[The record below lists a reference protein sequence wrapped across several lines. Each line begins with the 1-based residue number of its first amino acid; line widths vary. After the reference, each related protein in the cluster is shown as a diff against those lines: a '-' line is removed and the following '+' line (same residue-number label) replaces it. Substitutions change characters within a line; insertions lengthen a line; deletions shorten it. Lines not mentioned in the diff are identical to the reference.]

1 MDKKKDR
8 KVITR
13 IELAVKKAFYD
24 PEAQSIVAASRDLGI
39 DSVEAVCFY
48 RVYYLLGELT
58 AAQKEEIAQKLL
70 ADRVVDNVA
79 IDEQLNQCDKAAP
92 HWTVE
97 ITYNRGVT
105 DMVAQT
111 AYKGIKDLGIAEIKE
126 VKTARRYEFV
136 GKLGDEE
143 KATITEKLLM
153 NKVIEHV
160 LQPDETIFFPTHEAP
175 FEPVH
180 VPLAGLNEE
189 ALLRL
194 SKERDLFLN
203 LQEMKTIQTYYDQLG
218 RDPGDVELE
227 MLAQTW
233 SEHCSHKTLTGL
245 VDYDGQTIDNL
256 LKQTIFRVTRELN
269 KPWCVSVFKDNAGI
283 IRCDDDENVCFKVET
298 HNHPSAME
306 PYGGANTGIGG
317 VIRDP
322 LGTGLGAKPVMNT
335 DVFCFGPVDI
345 AHKDVPKGVL
355 HPKRVMQGV
364 VAGVRDYGN
373 RMGIPTLNGSI
384 FFDNRYIGN
393 PLVFCGN
400 VGIMPKDKCEKNVV
414 PNDAI
419 LVVGGRT
426 GRDGIH
432 GATASSGE
440 LHSESEGT
448 WSGAVQ
454 IGNPI
459 VEKKLVDTLLKA
471 RDQGLYRAIT
481 DCGAGGLS
489 SAIGELAETTG
500 ARVDLDK
507 VPLKYHGLTYMEIW
521 ISEAQ
526 ERMVIFVPPENVE
539 KALKLFSSEDVEAT
553 VIGHTT
559 DDRML
564 RLYYNDTLVG
574 EMEMA
579 FLHDGMPRLV
589 RKATWEPAVTG
600 SDELPAIPDL
610 NEALNYIL
618 AAPNVCS
625 KEWVIRQYDHEVQGG
640 SVLKPLVGVQNDGP
654 GDASITRPRL
664 DSHRAIAVS
673 NGLNPKYGFVDPYWM
688 AASAIDEAIR
698 NIVAVGGNLE
708 RTALLDNFCWGN
720 TDKPDRLGG
729 LVRAA
734 QACYDLAKVYETPF
748 ISGKDSLNNEF
759 QNDAGETIA
768 IPPTLLISAI
778 SVMPDARKAVSMDLK
793 KPGNSIYLVGR
804 TLDEL
809 GGSHYGE
816 YLKIVSD
823 RVPQVN
829 AEEALQTYRAL
840 LQAMQEGLVR
850 ACHDCSEGGIGV
862 AAAEMAFAGGMG
874 LDISLQDI
882 PGAGDLPRD
891 DTAIFSESNSRFLV
905 EVEEKNGQRFD
916 DLLSD
921 CACKKIG
928 RVMDNNTVKIRG
940 LSGIVRIEQDI
951 ETLKQSWQKTLGWS
965 L

>member
-1 MDKKKDR
+1 M
-8 KVITR
+8 ITR
-13 IELAVKKAFYD
+13 IELAVKKDFYD
-24 PEAQSIVAASRDLGI
+24 PEAQSIAAASRDLGI
-39 DSVEAVCFY
+39 DSVDAVCFY
-48 RVYYLLGELT
+48 RVYYLLGELGS
-58 AAQKEEIAQKLL
+58 AQKEEIARKLL

-79 IDEQLNQCDKAAP
+79 IDEQLNQCDKEAP

-111 AYKGIKDLGIAEIKE
+111 AYKGIKDLGIADIKE
-126 VKTARRYEFV
+126 VKTARRYEFT
-136 GKLGDEE
+136 GKLTDDQ
-143 KATITEKLLM
+143 KAIITEKLLM

-160 LQPDETIFFPTHEAP
+160 LQPNETIFFPTHEVP

-180 VPLAGLNEE
+180 VPLAGLNDD

-233 SEHCSHKTLTGL
+233 SEHCSHKTLTGV

-256 LKQTIFRVTRELN
+256 LKQTIFRVTRELD

-283 IRCDDDENVCFKVET
+283 IRFDDDDNVCFKVET

-364 VAGVRDYGN
+364 VEGVRDYGN

-384 FFDNRYIGN
+384 FFDDRYIGN

-414 PNDAI
+414 AGDAI

-471 RDQGLYRAIT
+471 RDQNLYRAIT

-559 DDRML
+559 DDRIL
-564 RLYYNDTLVG
+564 RLYYNGTLVG

-589 RKATWEPAVTG
+589 RKATWEPAITG
-600 SDELPAIPDL
+600 SVELPEIPDL
-610 NEALNYIL
+610 NKALNHIL

-640 SVLKPLVGVQNDGP
+640 SVLKPLVGIKNDGP

-673 NGLNPKYGFVDPYWM
+673 NGLNPKYGLVDPYWM

-734 QACYDLAKVYETPF
+734 QACYDLAKVYGTPF

-823 RVPQVN
+823 SVPRVEP
-829 AEEALQTYRAL
+829 EEALKAYRAL
-840 LQAMQEGLVR
+840 LQAIQEGLVR

-874 LDISLQDI
+874 LDISLQKI
-882 PGAGDLPRD
+882 PGAEELDRD
-891 DTAIFSESNSRFLV
+891 DIAIFSESNSRFLV
-905 EVEEKNGQRFD
+905 EVEEKEGQRFES
-916 DLLSD
+916 LLSD

-951 ETLKQSWQKTLGWS
+951 VNLKQSWQKTLGW
-965 L
+965 

>member
-1 MDKKKDR
+1 
-8 KVITR
+8 
-13 IELAVKKAFYD
+13 
-24 PEAQSIVAASRDLGI
+24 
-39 DSVEAVCFY
+39 
-48 RVYYLLGELT
+48 
-58 AAQKEEIAQKLL
+58 
-70 ADRVVDNVA
+70 
-79 IDEQLNQCDKAAP
+79 
-92 HWTVE
+92 
-97 ITYNRGVT
+97 
-105 DMVAQT
+105 
-111 AYKGIKDLGIAEIKE
+111 
-126 VKTARRYEFV
+126 
-136 GKLGDEE
+136 
-143 KATITEKLLM
+143 
-153 NKVIEHV
+153 
-160 LQPDETIFFPTHEAP
+160 
-175 FEPVH
+175 
-180 VPLAGLNEE
+180 
-189 ALLRL
+189 
-194 SKERDLFLN
+194 
-203 LQEMKTIQTYYDQLG
+203 
-218 RDPGDVELE
+218 
-227 MLAQTW
+227 
-233 SEHCSHKTLTGL
+233 
-245 VDYDGQTIDNL
+245 
-256 LKQTIFRVTRELN
+256 
-269 KPWCVSVFKDNAGI
+269 
-283 IRCDDDENVCFKVET
+283 
-298 HNHPSAME
+298 
-306 PYGGANTGIGG
+306 
-317 VIRDP
+317 
-322 LGTGLGAKPVMNT
+322 
-335 DVFCFGPVDI
+335 
-345 AHKDVPKGVL
+345 
-355 HPKRVMQGV
+355 
-364 VAGVRDYGN
+364 
-373 RMGIPTLNGSI
+373 
-384 FFDNRYIGN
+384 
-393 PLVFCGN
+393 
-400 VGIMPKDKCEKNVV
+400 
-414 PNDAI
+414 
-419 LVVGGRT
+419 
-426 GRDGIH
+426 
-432 GATASSGE
+432 
-440 LHSESEGT
+440 
-448 WSGAVQ
+448 
-454 IGNPI
+454 
-459 VEKKLVDTLLKA
+459 
-471 RDQGLYRAIT
+471 
-481 DCGAGGLS
+481 
-489 SAIGELAETTG
+489 
-500 ARVDLDK
+500 
-507 VPLKYHGLTYMEIW
+507 MEIW

-882 PGAGDLPRD
+882 PGAGDLARD